1 MINMLSESDVTAKIQ
16 QLEKEAKEQDKL
28 YRDLQK
34 FAVSLEKE
42 NAIYKSENE
51 MLRESFKH
59 VEDMS
64 FEVYKENTD
73 LKSKLA
79 NIKTLN
85 REVVEKIIII
95 LEETIDDNQIEP
107 EDKNKAITAICSL
120 AIEIDKDT
128 EYKHIGYVGV
138 HFATTGSD
146 ADECRPIFAIQSMRD
161 TLDYKDGNYR
171 LYVKP
176 EIITAIKE
184 G

>member
-1 MINMLSESDVTAKIQ
+1 METIDWMKYRDDSKDKIQ
-16 QLEKEAKEQDKL
+16 QLEKEAKEQDKI

-79 NIKTLN
+79 SIKTLN
-85 REVVEKIIII
+85 RQEVEKIIDSMWHKHHKDFKQ
-95 LEETIDDNQIEP
+95 E
-107 EDKNKAITAICSL
+107 AITAILDL
-120 AIEIDKDT
+120 ALPEIDKDRIDEIFKDLYHTICECST
-128 EYKHIGYVGV
+128 ESIETSIEN
-138 HFATTGSD
+138 A
-146 ADECRPIFAIQSMRD
+146 
-161 TLDYKDGNYR
+161 KD
-171 LYVKP
+171 
-176 EIITAIKE
+176 EIIKLIKE
-184 G
+184 TQCP

>member
-79 NIKTLN
+79 SIKTLN
-85 REVVEKIIII
+85 RQAVEKIF
-95 LEETIDDNQIEP
+95 LPFVRYPTVRKLVIE
-107 EDKNKAITAICSL
+107 AITAILDL
-120 AIEIDKDT
+120 AIPELDKELT
-128 EYKHIGYVGV
+128 EQ
-138 HFATTGSD
+138 D
-146 ADECRPIFAIQSMRD
+146 MNECANEVWK
-161 TLDYKDGNYR
+161 T
-171 LYVKP
+171 
-176 EIITAIKE
+176 IKE